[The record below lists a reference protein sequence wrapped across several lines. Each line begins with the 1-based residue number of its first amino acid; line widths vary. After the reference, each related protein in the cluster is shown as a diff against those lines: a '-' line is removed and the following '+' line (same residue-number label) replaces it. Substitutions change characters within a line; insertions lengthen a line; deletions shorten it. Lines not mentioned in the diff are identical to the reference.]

1 MEDHETSHDTQ
12 GHSKAKTSRHDSLRP
27 ACLAFFMYLAPRAS
41 PLLLV
46 TDSIP
51 PLPGFS
57 GWELGCRCLP
67 RLPRMSNSCVI

>member
-1 MEDHETSHDTQ
+1 MEDHETSHDAQ
-12 GHSKAKTSRHDSLRP
+12 GHPKAKTSRHDSLWP
-27 ACLAFFMYLAPRAS
+27 VCLVFFICLAPRAS

-57 GWELGCRCLP
+57 GCELGCLP
-67 RLPRMSNSCVI
+67 RLPRLSNSCVI